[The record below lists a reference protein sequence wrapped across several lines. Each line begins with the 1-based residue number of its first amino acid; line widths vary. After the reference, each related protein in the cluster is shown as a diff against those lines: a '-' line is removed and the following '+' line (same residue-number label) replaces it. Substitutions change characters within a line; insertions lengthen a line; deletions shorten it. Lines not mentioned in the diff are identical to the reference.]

1 LPAYILELVLCEVFG
16 LGGRLEALIRIG
28 GKLSPIVALKESLRQ
43 GSSSVLW
50 RRRKRRWLLRQRPM
64 NWPSKFVKD
73 WNSTGK
79 KDPTGNTDKSKTR
92 FVYSVKLTSL
102 FWFANIHIMR
112 SKSVNILGI
121 ETSCDETAAAV
132 VGDGKIIKSCVIA
145 SQNKLHEK
153 YGGVVPE
160 IASRAHIEKIYPVI
174 AEAVEQAG
182 VTKDR
187 IDAVAVANQ
196 PGLTI
201 ALVVGVTAAK
211 TLAFA
216 WERPLIAINH
226 LHAHLQSA
234 MLAEESL
241 RLPAV
246 ALIVSGGHTCLY
258 DCESPLELKLLG
270 STIDDAAGEAFDKVA
285 TILKLGYPG
294 GPSIEKAAESGNPN
308 AIKFPRSMLGR
319 DSLDFSFSGI
329 KTAVLYY
336 CRGQDMK
343 GENKVD
349 SMTEHEI
356 ADVAASFQAAVIDVL
371 VKKTQRAAKKIGAR
385 TVLLGGG
392 VAANVR
398 LREALQEMCDSAK
411 PAKKLHIAPKQYC
424 TDNAVMVAS
433 LGYHKFKA
441 GLFADLT
448 LEPKASG

>member
-1 LPAYILELVLCEVFG
+1 LVCLTNIG
-16 LGGRLEALIRIG
+16 LVQA
-28 GKLSPIVALKESLRQ
+28 
-43 GSSSVLW
+43 
-50 RRRKRRWLLRQRPM
+50 
-64 NWPSKFVKD
+64 KD
-73 WNSTGK
+73 
-79 KDPTGNTDKSKTR
+79 
-92 FVYSVKLTSL
+92 
-102 FWFANIHIMR
+102 
-112 SKSVNILGI
+112 KSVNILGI

-132 VGDGKIIKSCVIA
+132 VADGRIVKSSVIA
-145 SQNKLHEK
+145 SQTKLHEK

-174 AEAVEQAG
+174 VEAMARAK
-182 VTKDR
+182 TSKDD

-216 WERPLIAINH
+216 WDKPLIAINH
-226 LHAHLQSA
+226 LHAHMQSA
-234 MLAEESL
+234 MLKEEDL
-241 RLPAV
+241 QLPAV

-258 DCESPLELKLLG
+258 DCQSPLELKLLG

-285 TILKLGYPG
+285 NILKLPYPG
-294 GPSIEKAAESGNPN
+294 GPSIEEAAKNGNPN

-319 DSLDFSFSGI
+319 ESLDFSFSGI

-343 GENKVD
+343 GEDKID
-349 SMTEHEI
+349 SMSQQEI
-356 ADVAASFQAAVIDVL
+356 ADIAASFQAAVIDVL
-371 VKKTQRAAKKIGAR
+371 IKKTQRAVEKIGAK

-392 VAANVR
+392 VAANNK
-398 LREALQEMCDSAK
+398 LRTVLQQMCDSAV
-411 PAKKLHIAPKQYC
+411 PPKKLLIAPKQYC

-433 LGYHKFKA
+433 LAYHKFKA